1 MFTPD
6 RQLDPPNDYWGDELN
21 EIINE
26 DNYMLEKENLEEENN
41 TIEQI
46 VEPIEEVVLK
56 RSFGGKINNF
66 ESKGE
71 QEFEKRHLKA
81 YLKGHKN
88 FRCGFRTNSNG
99 MREENVFNVIENW
112 K

>member
-1 MFTPD
+1 MGFIPKN
-6 RQLDPPNDYWGDELN
+6 NDYSK
-21 EIINE
+21 IIE
-26 DNYMLEKENLEEENN
+26 DNNIKEKRKKLMSDIKEELENDN
-41 TIEQI
+41 TLKV
-46 VEPIEEVVLK
+46 VEVQSIEEVPLK
-56 RSFGGKINNF
+56 RSFGGKIKDF

-81 YLKGHKN
+81 YLKGDKN

-99 MREENVFNVIENW
+99 MREENWFNVIENW